1 MPYLTTF
8 RGTDWLINIKPIW
21 RIRIQI
27 FAKTD
32 ISERLRPYYQIRIY
46 WLCKLQRSLQLK
58 LGECIGPNAPP
69 KYSHLYKKQDVI
81 SVSLSASIKRKVVW
95 RLQDVYNSIWSVM
108 VLAIQLELIA
118 TFHVTVT
125 SIQNNVSAVIKI
137 SLLAVR
143 MLVCNY

>member
-46 WLCKLQRSLQLK
+46 WLCKLQLK
-58 LGECIGPNAPP
+58 LRECIGPNAPP

-95 RLQDVYNSIWSVM
+95 RLQDVYNSIWSGM
-108 VLAIQLELIA
+108 VFDIQLELIA

-125 SIQNNVSAVIKI
+125 SIQKNVSAVFKI
-137 SLLAVR
+137 SVLAVR